1 MWQNAVTSRLRCVGW
16 RPESRLTSLKPW
28 STTRYSPGLNAAFP
42 ETAAW
47 LSLVAYV
54 RHTLTDYDELLREG
68 YDRDSARFFVGSE
81 IAAILDS
88 WGVQRRLTSED

>member
-1 MWQNAVTSRLRCVGW
+1 
-16 RPESRLTSLKPW
+16 
-28 STTRYSPGLNAAFP
+28 
-42 ETAAW
+42 
-47 LSLVAYV
+47 V

>member
-1 MWQNAVTSRLRCVGW
+1 MAKRSDVEMALRRLAPRIPPREFASVVDHAVD
-16 RPESRLTSLKPW
+16 
-28 STTRYSPGLNAAFP
+28 SPGLSVAAP

-68 YDRDSARFFVGSE
+68 YDQESARFFVGSE

>member
-1 MWQNAVTSRLRCVGW
+1 MAKRGDIEMALRRLAPRIPSHEFAAVVDHALD
-16 RPESRLTSLKPW
+16 
-28 STTRYSPGLNAAFP
+28 SPGLNVAFP

-68 YDRDSARFFVGSE
+68 YDRDGARFFVGSE

-88 WGVQRRLTSED
+88 WGVHRRLTSED